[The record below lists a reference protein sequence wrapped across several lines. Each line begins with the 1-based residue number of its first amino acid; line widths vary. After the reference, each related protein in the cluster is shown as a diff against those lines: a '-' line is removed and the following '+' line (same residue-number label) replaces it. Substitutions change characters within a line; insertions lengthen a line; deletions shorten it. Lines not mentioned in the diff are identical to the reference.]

1 MTTSN
6 LAPDAAPRPVRLG
19 MIGLGAATVPV
30 IRVMARSP
38 LVKLVAAA
46 DLRPQSLAAFR
57 EQFGGN
63 TYERVADL
71 CADPEVEAVWI
82 ATPNQF
88 HCPHAVMA
96 ANAGKHVFVEKPMAL
111 SVEEAQQMVDAAERN
126 GVQLMCGRTAATR
139 PPMAALTQLVA
150 GGELGKV
157 RAVNAYAYTNWM
169 FRPRM
174 PQEVDLATG
183 GGIVFRQLP
192 HQVDVVRVLGGGML
206 RSVRAGTGQW
216 FPTRN
221 VPGYASAYLEFEDGT
236 PSIIAYNGYGYF
248 TAWDMLPWAGE
259 SPYEEL
265 GVRIRR
271 QLRETGS
278 SPEEGEA
285 KEAARFGGA
294 QPAQPAAR
302 APRSSAFQG
311 DVGILIVSCDLGD
324 VRQSPEGLYVYD
336 DNGRREITVSN
347 EQADGATDLEEI
359 YGALRLGRAPAHDG
373 RWGLATL
380 EVVMAVMESARE
392 RREVLLKHQCP
403 VRA

>member
-1 MTTSN
+1 MTQ
-6 LAPDAAPRPVRLG
+6 PDPTIKPVRLG

-30 IRVMARSP
+30 LRVMARSP
-38 LVKLVAAA
+38 LIKLVAAA
-46 DLRPQSLAAFR
+46 DLRPQSLAAFS

-63 TYERVADL
+63 TYARVEDL

-96 ANAGKHVFVEKPMAL
+96 AKAGKHVFVEKPMAL
-111 SVEEAQQMVDAAERN
+111 SVEEAQQMVDAAEAN

-139 PPMAALTQLVA
+139 PPMAALTSLVA
-150 GGELGKV
+150 SGQLGKM
-157 RAVNAYAYTNWM
+157 RAVNAFAYTNWM

-174 PQEVDLATG
+174 PQEVSLATG

-206 RSVRAGTGQW
+206 RSVRAQTGDW
-216 FPTRN
+216 FKARG
-221 VPGYASAYLEFEDGT
+221 VPGYAAVFLEFEDGT
-236 PSIIAYNGYGYF
+236 PSLLAYNGYGYF
-248 TAWDMLPWAGE
+248 TAWDILPWAGE
-259 SPYEEL
+259 GPYDEL
-265 GVRIRR
+265 GTRIRR

-285 KEAARFGGA
+285 KESARFGGA
-294 QPAQPAAR
+294 PPSQPATRP
-302 APRSSAFQG
+302 PTSSAYQG
-311 DVGILIVSCDLGD
+311 DVGVIVVSCDLGD
-324 VRQSPEGLYVYD
+324 IRQSPKGLYVYD
-336 DNGRREITVSN
+336 DGGRREVEVSN

-359 YGALRLGRAPAHDG
+359 YGALRLGKQPVHDG

-380 EVVMAVMESARE
+380 EVVMAVMQSARE
-392 RREVLLKHQCP
+392 RREIMLQHQCP
-403 VRA
+403 VRG